1 MFYKI
6 ISFLVDYIVKK
17 WRPQI
22 SKIRQYTEEILS
34 ETKTYWSYK

>member
-6 ISFLVDYIVKK
+6 ISGLVDYIVKK
-17 WRPQI
+17 WQFCPKI

-34 ETKTYWSYK
+34 ETNTN